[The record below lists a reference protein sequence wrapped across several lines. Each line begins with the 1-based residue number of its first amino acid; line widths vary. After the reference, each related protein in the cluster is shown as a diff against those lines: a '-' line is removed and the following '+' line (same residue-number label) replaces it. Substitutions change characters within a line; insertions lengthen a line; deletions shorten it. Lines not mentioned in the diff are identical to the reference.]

1 MADVTN
7 VSQTYSNAG
16 ASIAG
21 GVLGLNFEQLVNTQ
35 GLSGRLIVADISK
48 TGGDATEAEI
58 VAVLKALGSAGGSG
72 NGSDTNGPDAFTV
85 VGFNAATLGT
95 DPAYVILQGTGTL
108 NTADGAY
115 ATDMRV
121 GNVLN
126 IAFTLAV

>member
-1 MADVTN
+1 MADVTS

-58 VAVLKALGSAGGSG
+58 VATLKALGSAGGSG
-72 NGSDTNGPDAFTV
+72 VGNDTNGPDAFTV

-108 NTADGAY
+108 VTTNSAY
-115 ATDMRV
+115 VTDIRV

-126 IAFTLAV
+126 IEFSLAV

>member
-1 MADVTN
+1 MADVTS

-48 TGGDATEAEI
+48 TGADATEAEI
-58 VAVLKALGSAGGSG
+58 VATLKALGSAGGSG
-72 NGSDTNGPDAFTV
+72 TGTDTNGPDAFTV

-108 NTADGAY
+108 NTTNSAY
-115 ATDMRV
+115 VTDMRV

-126 IAFTLAV
+126 IEFSLAV

>member
-1 MADVTN
+1 MADVTSI
-7 VSQTYSNAG
+7 SQTYSNAG

-21 GVLGLNFEQLVNTQ
+21 GVLGVNFEQLVNTQ
-35 GLSGRLIVADISK
+35 GLSGRIIIADISK

-58 VAVLKALGSAGGSG
+58 VATLKGLGNAGGDG
-72 NGSDTNGPDAFTV
+72 TGTDTGGPDAFTV

-115 ATDMRV
+115 ATSMRV

>member
-1 MADVTN
+1 MADA
-7 VSQTYSNAG
+7 SIQAQTYTNAG
-16 ASIAG
+16 VAVAYATT
-21 GVLGLNFEQLVNTQ
+21 NFEQLVNTQ

-115 ATDMRV
+115 ATNMRV

>member
-1 MADVTN
+1 MADA
-7 VSQTYSNAG
+7 SILAQTHTNAG
-16 ASIAG
+16 VATAYATT
-21 GVLGLNFEQLVNTQ
+21 NFEQLVNTQ

-95 DPAYVILQGTGTL
+95 DPAYAILQGTGTL

-115 ATDMRV
+115 ATNMRV